1 MNLSPFY
8 SIPPFLFFVLVI
20 AVFAGVSIGGFLI
33 TRKFVEKWLGAP
45 PAQNEVISYYIAATG
60 VVYGITLGLIAVG
73 LWEHYMG
80 ITKTVEDE
88 ASTLS
93 ELYRN
98 VRGYREPYKTKL
110 TGELKKYTQ
119 YIIDEAW
126 PKMERGIVPLEGVK
140 MMTVFQATLY
150 EFEPQTE
157 GQKIIHN
164 AGLTSYNKYVH
175 IRQQRLEL
183 VNKGVP
189 YMIWWIVFFGALINL
204 MLSWL
209 FVVKNKSL
217 HILMN
222 GLLGALIGALVFM
235 IIVLDFPFRG
245 WFRVS
250 AEPFEMVYQLL
261 MN

>member
-1 MNLSPFY
+1 MNLSQLY
-8 SIPPFLFFVLVI
+8 GIPPFLFFVLVI
-20 AVFAGVSIGGFLI
+20 AVFSGVSIGGFMI
-33 TRKFVEKWLGAP
+33 TRKFVGKWLGPP
-45 PAQNEVISYYIAATG
+45 PAQNEVISYYIASTG

-73 LWEHYMG
+73 LWEHYMD

-93 ELYRN
+93 EVYRN
-98 VRGYREPYKTKL
+98 VSSYREPYKTKL
-110 TGELKKYTQ
+110 TGELKTYTQ
-119 YIIDEAW
+119 YVIDEAW
-126 PKMERGIVPLEGVK
+126 PQMEKGIVPWEGINL
-140 MMTVFQATLY
+140 MTVFQANLFEY
-150 EFEPQTE
+150 EPQTE

-164 AGLTSYNKYVH
+164 NCVMSYNKYVH
-175 IRQQRLEL
+175 VRQQRLEL

-189 YMIWWIVFFGALINL
+189 KMIWWIVFFGAMINL
-204 MLSWL
+204 TLSWL

-235 IIVLDFPFRG
+235 IIVLDMPFRG
-245 WFRVS
+245 WFRIS
-250 AEPFEMVYQLL
+250 SEPFEILYDQL